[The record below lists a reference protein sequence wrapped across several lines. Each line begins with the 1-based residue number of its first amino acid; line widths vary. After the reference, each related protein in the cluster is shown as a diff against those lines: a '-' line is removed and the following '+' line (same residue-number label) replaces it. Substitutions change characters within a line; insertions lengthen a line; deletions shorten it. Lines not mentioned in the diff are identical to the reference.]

1 MIYKEEIMEKET
13 LKIIEDLK
21 NRIIDG
27 WAMANDPLCSDGFKA
42 ADMLIKF
49 YEEQLQLYKTV
60 SKKD

>member
-1 MIYKEEIMEKET
+1 MEKEP

-60 SKKD
+60 SKND